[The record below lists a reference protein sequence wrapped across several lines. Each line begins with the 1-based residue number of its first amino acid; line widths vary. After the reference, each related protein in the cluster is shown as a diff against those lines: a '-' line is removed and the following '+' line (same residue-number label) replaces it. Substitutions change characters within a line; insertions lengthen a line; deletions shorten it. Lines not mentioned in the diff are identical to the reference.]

1 MTKLRLLA
9 LLAVVTLVLFPA
21 IAFAQGGLEPPCA
34 FHGTVQVNGANVAD
48 GTVITAKIGNATI
61 TTTTTTTAGKST
73 YRITIAQPEGVSY
86 SGMTVSFMIGNAT
99 VTQTATWQ
107 IGGNVLVNLTRGA
120 GPVGPGGGGITQVVV
135 NALAAGSAPTVSYDP
150 TTQIL
155 TLGIPAGAAGTA
167 GPVGPV
173 GPAGPAGK
181 SASNV
186 LGIVGIVLAVIA
198 IAIAMIVMMR
208 KPQPAPPPPPK
219 P

>member
-34 FHGTVQVNGANVAD
+34 FHGSVLVNGLKVAD
-48 GTVITAKIGNATI
+48 GTVITAKIGNATF
-61 TTTTTTTAGKST
+61 TTTTTTTAGNST
-73 YRITIAQPEGVSY
+73 YRVVIAQPEAVSY

-107 IGGNVLVNLTRGA
+107 IGGYELVNLTRGT
-120 GPVGPGGGGITQVVV
+120 GPVGPSGGGITDVFVIP
-135 NALAAGSAPTVSYDP
+135 LPAGSAPTRSYDAD
-150 TTQIL
+150 TGIL
-155 TLGIPAGAAGTA
+155 TLGIPAGQTGATGATGAT
-167 GPVGPV
+167 GPI
-173 GPAGPAGK
+173 GPAGK
-181 SASNV
+181 TASNV

-198 IAIAMIVMMR
+198 IALAVIVMMR
-208 KPQPAPPPPPK
+208 KPRPAPPPPPK